1 MQNLK
6 ASKWRITLSNGHVVA
21 SSVMAH
27 YFVLWTAHYFSSHRA
42 LLCPMDKTLLQV
54 QWCTI
59 LPIGQNDVIGSMVNY
74 FDWWMKCFLKFDC
87 TMFHPVEKWC
97 FKFIPALSPWQDLQ
111 KKKKEK
117 KRTRTKVE
125 SRKVSRKNYLLFL
138 LKYIVYARHFIYKT
152 KKKRIETIGVN
163 PWPTGSCYS
172 ACLRPWTGH
181 WLAVCNANRGSGGNS
196 YSGDKIYWLFIG
208 TYILYARDFT

>member
-1 MQNLK
+1 
-6 ASKWRITLSNGHVVA
+6 
-21 SSVMAH
+21 MAH

-59 LPIGQNDVIGSMVNY
+59 FTYWTKKCDW
-74 FDWWMKCFLKFDC
+74 FDGELFWLVDEMLLEVWLYNVSPGGEMMLQVHTSSL
-87 TMFHPVEKWC
+87 TMTR
-97 FKFIPALSPWQDLQ
+97 SP
-111 KKKKEK
+111 KKEK
-117 KRTRTKVE
+117 RKKKDENKGWVE
-125 SRKVSRKNYLLFL
+125 KSQVVKIICYSYWSILYMPDIL
-138 LKYIVYARHFIYKT
+138 YIKQR
-152 KKKRIETIGVN
+152 KKRIETIGVN

-181 WLAVCNANRGSGGNS
+181 WLAVCNANHGSSGNS